1 DRESDI
7 LFHDRTTYD
16 EQVAYAFTDIVN
28 MARDLAELARSNGL
42 SKEVE
47 EILDKKAKTIG
58 RVAEYKFTTYRD
70 IMSGKPRIS
79 KVWRIDRLESDNA
92 IFGKITDFTPG
103 TVRKLIRSGEIDA
116 RISIDRM
123 EIIFAIEDLISDGIM
138 SIVEGDEIMKEAREI
153 ITTEQLLY
161 RKTKQE
167 VIEAYDRYVR
177 RVEEKNIPSE
187 RKEILISPGR
197 DILSLISEYSSM

>member
-1 DRESDI
+1 MWIKFITVFICDTPI
-7 LFHDRTTYD
+7 LR
-16 EQVAYAFTDIVN
+16 
-28 MARDLAELARSNGL
+28 R
-42 SKEVE
+42 
-47 EILDKKAKTIG
+47 
-58 RVAEYKFTTYRD
+58 
-70 IMSGKPRIS
+70 
-79 KVWRIDRLESDNA
+79 
-92 IFGKITDFTPG
+92 

-177 RVEEKNIPSE
+177 RVKEKNISSE

-197 DILSLISEYSSM
+197 DILSISENSSMKLANQ

>member
-1 DRESDI
+1 MWIKFITVFICDTPI
-7 LFHDRTTYD
+7 LR
-16 EQVAYAFTDIVN
+16 
-28 MARDLAELARSNGL
+28 R
-42 SKEVE
+42 
-47 EILDKKAKTIG
+47 
-58 RVAEYKFTTYRD
+58 
-70 IMSGKPRIS
+70 
-79 KVWRIDRLESDNA
+79 
-92 IFGKITDFTPG
+92 

-177 RVEEKNIPSE
+177 RVKEKNISSE

-197 DILSLISEYSSM
+197 DILSLISENSSMKLAN

>member
-1 DRESDI
+1 MWIKFITVFICDTPI
-7 LFHDRTTYD
+7 LR
-16 EQVAYAFTDIVN
+16 
-28 MARDLAELARSNGL
+28 R
-42 SKEVE
+42 
-47 EILDKKAKTIG
+47 
-58 RVAEYKFTTYRD
+58 
-70 IMSGKPRIS
+70 
-79 KVWRIDRLESDNA
+79 
-92 IFGKITDFTPG
+92 

-177 RVEEKNIPSE
+177 RVKEKNISSE
-187 RKEILISPGR
+187 RKEILISP
-197 DILSLISEYSSM
+197 

>member
-1 DRESDI
+1 MWIKFITVFICDTPI
-7 LFHDRTTYD
+7 LR
-16 EQVAYAFTDIVN
+16 
-28 MARDLAELARSNGL
+28 R
-42 SKEVE
+42 
-47 EILDKKAKTIG
+47 
-58 RVAEYKFTTYRD
+58 
-70 IMSGKPRIS
+70 
-79 KVWRIDRLESDNA
+79 
-92 IFGKITDFTPG
+92 

-177 RVEEKNIPSE
+177 RVKEKNISSE

-197 DILSLISEYSSM
+197 DILSLISENSSMKLANQ

>member
-1 DRESDI
+1 MWIKFITVFICDTPI
-7 LFHDRTTYD
+7 LR
-16 EQVAYAFTDIVN
+16 
-28 MARDLAELARSNGL
+28 R
-42 SKEVE
+42 
-47 EILDKKAKTIG
+47 
-58 RVAEYKFTTYRD
+58 
-70 IMSGKPRIS
+70 
-79 KVWRIDRLESDNA
+79 
-92 IFGKITDFTPG
+92 

-177 RVEEKNIPSE
+177 RVKEKNISSE

-197 DILSLISEYSSM
+197 DILSLVSENSSMKLANQ

>member
-1 DRESDI
+1 MWIKFITVFICDTPI
-7 LFHDRTTYD
+7 LR
-16 EQVAYAFTDIVN
+16 
-28 MARDLAELARSNGL
+28 R
-42 SKEVE
+42 
-47 EILDKKAKTIG
+47 
-58 RVAEYKFTTYRD
+58 
-70 IMSGKPRIS
+70 
-79 KVWRIDRLESDNA
+79 
-92 IFGKITDFTPG
+92 

-123 EIIFAIEDLISDGIM
+123 EIIFAIEALISDGIM

-177 RVEEKNIPSE
+177 RVKEKNISSE

-197 DILSLISEYSSM
+197 DILSLISENSSMKLANQ

>member
-1 DRESDI
+1 MWIKFITVFICDTPI
-7 LFHDRTTYD
+7 LR
-16 EQVAYAFTDIVN
+16 
-28 MARDLAELARSNGL
+28 M
-42 SKEVE
+42 
-47 EILDKKAKTIG
+47 
-58 RVAEYKFTTYRD
+58 
-70 IMSGKPRIS
+70 
-79 KVWRIDRLESDNA
+79 
-92 IFGKITDFTPG
+92 

-123 EIIFAIEDLISDGIM
+123 EIIFAIEALISDGIM

-177 RVEEKNIPSE
+177 RVKEKNISSE

-197 DILSLISEYSSM
+197 DILSLISENSSMKLANQ